1 MRVLEELFKGDIMA
15 SYKVWVFGFGALL
28 VVEEG
33 VYVLILRFWGLG
45 RLGFGFEF
53 GVFGFS

>member
-1 MRVLEELFKGDIMA
+1 MILWLHIRFGC
-15 SYKVWVFGFGALL
+15 FGFGALL

-45 RLGFGFEF
+45 RLGFRFEF